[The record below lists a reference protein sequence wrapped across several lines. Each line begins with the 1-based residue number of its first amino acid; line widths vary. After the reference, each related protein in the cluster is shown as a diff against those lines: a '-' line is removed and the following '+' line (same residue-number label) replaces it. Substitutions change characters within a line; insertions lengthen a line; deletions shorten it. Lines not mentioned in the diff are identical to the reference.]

1 MTHSQPRPRLRRAG
15 LLAAIVVF
23 GLAAAGPANFASA
36 CSCAPRP
43 VCQSYWEADAV
54 FLGTVTEI
62 VPRDHEQLLD
72 ELKQLAAAL
81 GFERWN
87 AVPKESNLTPDQHRS
102 VLEWRKSVALRN
114 WGPRLTDDARKAIQQ
129 AETFGEI
136 EAAVNDLG
144 APRRWVRL
152 EANEV
157 FRGDAGDE
165 IELSTGYGG
174 GECGYPFELG
184 GQYLVFAFQHRDS
197 GSFSTGICSATAP
210 APESRETIEWI
221 RGIESSPDLSRIF
234 GTVRAKIFDPYGN
247 RRYTVEPLRD
257 VPVLLQSSDG
267 SATGKTGADGR
278 FLFDNLAPG
287 AYRLAAQA
295 PGFAFPRPVVDVNV
309 PERGCAQISFFGEP
323 LRGAIRGRLFQHDG
337 QPLAG
342 IEVEAAAVNAP
353 HRGTDGRAKTRP
365 DGTFEITDLAEG
377 DYFVGVNLF
386 NAPNA
391 RRGRFS
397 TSDPRPYPR
406 TYYPGA
412 EEKRKAVP
420 VHLAPGGSS
429 APVEWR
435 MPEPLEER
443 TIQGT
448 VVWPEDSGITGG
460 SVSLQAAGFIPSSA
474 SAKFGADGRFE
485 LTALEGL
492 EYELVASASLGEKLY
507 RATAKLGESES
518 GPVVVLLK
526 RAERTHI
533 VK

>member
-1 MTHSQPRPRLRRAG
+1 
-15 LLAAIVVF
+15 
-23 GLAAAGPANFASA
+23 
-36 CSCAPRP
+36 
-43 VCQSYWEADAV
+43 
-54 FLGTVTEI
+54 
-62 VPRDHEQLLD
+62 
-72 ELKQLAAAL
+72 
-81 GFERWN
+81 
-87 AVPKESNLTPDQHRS
+87 
-102 VLEWRKSVALRN
+102 
-114 WGPRLTDDARKAIQQ
+114 
-129 AETFGEI
+129 
-136 EAAVNDLG
+136 
-144 APRRWVRL
+144 
-152 EANEV
+152 
-157 FRGDAGDE
+157 
-165 IELSTGYGG
+165 
-174 GECGYPFELG
+174 
-184 GQYLVFAFQHRDS
+184 
-197 GSFSTGICSATAP
+197 
-210 APESRETIEWI
+210 
-221 RGIESSPDLSRIF
+221 
-234 GTVRAKIFDPYGN
+234 
-247 RRYTVEPLRD
+247 
-257 VPVLLQSSDG
+257 
-267 SATGKTGADGR
+267 
-278 FLFDNLAPG
+278 
-287 AYRLAAQA
+287 
-295 PGFAFPRPVVDVNV
+295 V

-429 APVEWR
+429 APVEWG